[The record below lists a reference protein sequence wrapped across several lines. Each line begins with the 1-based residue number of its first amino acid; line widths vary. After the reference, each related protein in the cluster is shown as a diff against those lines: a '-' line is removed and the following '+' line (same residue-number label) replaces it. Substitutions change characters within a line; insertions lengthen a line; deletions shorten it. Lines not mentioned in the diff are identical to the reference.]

1 MCTVP
6 MMTLLCW
13 LSVQAQWTNHNSY

>member
-1 MCTVP
+1 